1 MTLIIAAANQ
11 KGGVGKTATTVD
23 PAARAAD
30 LREALNRVAFP
41 SPGPEP
47 EISRT
52 LRSIAA
58 DAEAAPDP
66 AAWRT
71 ACARAAADLI
81 ANGPQPALEAEF
93 LDDAA
98 LGVACGYSSAHP
110 EVAALATATALA
122 IEAI

>member
-11 KGGVGKTATTVD
+11 KGDVGKTAAPVD
-23 PAARAAD
+23 PAAR
-30 LREALNRVAFP
+30 
-41 SPGPEP
+41 
-47 EISRT
+47 
-52 LRSIAA
+52 
-58 DAEAAPDP
+58 
-66 AAWRT
+66 
-71 ACARAAADLI
+71 AADLI

-98 LGVACGYSSAHP
+98 LSVACGYSSTHP

>member
-1 MTLIIAAANQ
+1 M
-11 KGGVGKTATTVD
+11 TATAPVD

-71 ACARAAADLI
+71 ACAAAAADLI

>member
-1 MTLIIAAANQ
+1 M
-11 KGGVGKTATTVD
+11 TATAPVD

-71 ACARAAADLI
+71 ACAAAADLI